1 VKDALKDVGSWLLD
15 AGKQMIEGFIKGI
28 GNMAGAVK
36 DKAVSV
42 IKGAYNGVT
51 DFLGIKSPSRLF
63 MEVGGHVGQGF
74 INGIGDKTSQVHDA
88 VVGMVT
94 VPQSR
99 FADAFRQQQNIAT
112 SAAAQNARSAGQV
125 WATAG
130 GAVQP
135 AAGGPTV
142 NVTINVAGSI
152 QAERDFAR
160 TMSTAI
166 RDQIRQIGRQNGG
179 QTGLT
184 GIAV

>member
-1 VKDALKDVGSWLLD
+1 
-15 AGKQMIEGFIKGI
+15 
-28 GNMAGAVK
+28 
-36 DKAVSV
+36 
-42 IKGAYNGVT
+42 
-51 DFLGIKSPSRLF
+51 

-74 INGIGDKTSQVHDA
+74 INGIGDKTSAVHDS
-88 VVGMVT
+88 VVAMVT

-99 FADAFRQQQNIAT
+99 FADAFKNQSQVASN
-112 SAAAQNARSAGQV
+112 AAAANARAAGQV

-130 GAVQP
+130 SAVQQS
-135 AAGGPTV
+135 AGGPTV

-160 TMSTAI
+160 TMSTVI

-184 GIAV
+184 GIGV